1 MNINNT
7 RTKRVVRLNTTLFS
21 TLGRVL
27 GMSNTELMK
36 ATGISNATWYRV
48 MGHPDE
54 ITVQQLISI
63 ANGLHIPV
71 RRFFLYDDTDM
82 VGGKDDYIE
91 NPYRSCF
98 YNTKNLMQFID
109 TRGVATWEE
118 VANEL
123 GMSRSNLRKSLLSV
137 TRLPLTR
144 FLAACEIFGIDPFC
158 AIIDPNPLRVN
169 PIERKHTLVSESQY
183 ESILANFAIT
193 QRELAVFRAEVLNV
207 RRDIVRLEKKIDMI
221 IDAHYEEIAAVDD
234 EEPTAELTKQ
244 TVKEILSRE
253 DKQLS
258 NNEVLSLPAL

>member
-7 RTKRVVRLNTTLFS
+7 RKKRVVRLNTTLFS

-169 PIERKHTLVSESQY
+169 PMELKQTMMSESQY

-193 QRELAVFRAEVLNV
+193 QREMAVFRAEVLNV

-221 IDAHYEEIAAVDD
+221 IDAHYEDIAAVDD

-244 TVKEILSRE
+244 VVKEIVKRDETLM
-253 DKQLS
+253 LH
-258 NNEVLSLPAL
+258 NNISSIK

>member
-169 PIERKHTLVSESQY
+169 PMELKQTMMSESQY

-193 QRELAVFRAEVLNV
+193 QREMAVFRAEVLNV

-221 IDAHYEEIAAVDD
+221 IDAHYEDIAAVDD

-244 TVKEILSRE
+244 VVKEIVKRDETLM
-253 DKQLS
+253 LH
-258 NNEVLSLPAL
+258 NNISSIK

>member
-169 PIERKHTLVSESQY
+169 PMELKQTMMSESQY

-193 QRELAVFRAEVLNV
+193 QREMAVFRAEVLNV

-244 TVKEILSRE
+244 VVKEIVKRDETLM
-253 DKQLS
+253 LH
-258 NNEVLSLPAL
+258 NNTSSIK

>member
-7 RTKRVVRLNTTLFS
+7 RKKRVVRLNTTLFS

-169 PIERKHTLVSESQY
+169 PMELKQTMMSESQY

-193 QRELAVFRAEVLNV
+193 QREMAVFRAEVLNV
-207 RRDIVRLEKKIDMI
+207 RRDIVRLGKKIDMI
-221 IDAHYEEIAAVDD
+221 IDAHYEDIAAVDD

-244 TVKEILSRE
+244 VVKEIVKRDETLM
-253 DKQLS
+253 LH
-258 NNEVLSLPAL
+258 NNISSIK

>member
-169 PIERKHTLVSESQY
+169 PMELKQTMMSESQY

-193 QRELAVFRAEVLNV
+193 QREMAVFRAEVLNV

-221 IDAHYEEIAAVDD
+221 IDAHYEDIAAVDD

-244 TVKEILSRE
+244 VVKEIVKRDEALM
-253 DKQLS
+253 LH
-258 NNEVLSLPAL
+258 NNISSIK